1 PAGVE
6 MVLVQ
11 PARKAPVPAGAMR
24 QQIVMKTA
32 NVPADARRV
41 TVLRARRIILVPGRV
56 QRFRNQRALNRNVL
70 RPTRAD
76 RLIHRPTD
84 RTMVDDAVVARSQA
98 HPVQC
103 LARRVPGRTRTYRI
117 ITSCEPKAPRL

>member
-1 PAGVE
+1 DVAVEIIPLRALEPGVLGVERVKEARGRPGLVVVVHEVHLVRASVRRAVLPVVNNVVPDIEPAGVE

-41 TVLRARRIILVPGRV
+41 TVLRARRIIL
-56 QRFRNQRALNRNVL
+56 
-70 RPTRAD
+70 
-76 RLIHRPTD
+76 
-84 RTMVDDAVVARSQA
+84 
-98 HPVQC
+98 
-103 LARRVPGRTRTYRI
+103 
-117 ITSCEPKAPRL
+117 